1 MSRPTSSQSDSEWA
15 EAFRTAISQTCRK
28 PDGKGWKTLRELC
41 EISDPPVST
50 RTMSVRIQGL
60 IKAGRVE
67 RFDGTEPPPS
77 GTRINRQT
85 WYRVVPKKK

>member
-15 EAFRTAISQTCRK
+15 SAFRTAISQTCRK

-50 RTMSVRIQGL
+50 RTMSVRIRGL

-67 RFDGTEPPPS
+67 RFEGTEKRAEWS
-77 GTRINRQT
+77 RANKQT
-85 WYRVVPKKK
+85 WYRLVPKKK